1 MHPAI
6 SARLKRLVPVSRL
19 CPYLDFDFD
28 TRMRA
33 RYRITRGRVNRYI
46 VQLEVRAAG
55 KWRHAVRYDTPHRF
69 AHRDL
74 YRTRGRAVKSDL
86 KMTFEEALT
95 YALDDLRENWES
107 YREQF
112 LGE

>member
-1 MHPAI
+1 MRDI
-6 SARLKRLVPVSRL
+6 EYERQL
-19 CPYLDFDFD
+19 DFD

-33 RYRITRGRVNRYI
+33 RFHVARGRVSRFI
-46 VQLEVRAAG
+46 VQLEVLLAG
-55 KWRHAVRYDTPHRF
+55 KWRPVVRYDTSHRF

-74 YRTRGRAVKSDL
+74 YRARGRAVKSDL